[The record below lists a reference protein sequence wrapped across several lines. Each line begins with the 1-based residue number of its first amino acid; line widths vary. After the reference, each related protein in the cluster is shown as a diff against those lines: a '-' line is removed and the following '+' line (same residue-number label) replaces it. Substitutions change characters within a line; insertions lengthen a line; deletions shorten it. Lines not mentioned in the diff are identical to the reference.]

1 MSYNFTEIEKKW
13 QEYWDKNKTFKTD
26 VWDFSKPKYYALDMF
41 PYPSGQGLHVGH
53 PEGYTATDI
62 MSRMRR
68 MQGYN
73 VLHPMGWD
81 AFGLPAEQYAIKTGN
96 HPAGFTERN
105 IATFKRQLK
114 MLGLSFDWDRE
125 ISTCNPSFY
134 KWTQWIFKQLYN
146 DGLAKLVE
154 MPVNW
159 CEGLGCVLSNDE
171 VINGKSERGGFPVV
185 RKNMKQWVM
194 DIPKYAEI
202 LLNGLDEVDWP
213 ESTKE
218 IQRNWIGKSVGAEV
232 KFKVANTD
240 KEFTVFTTRADTLF
254 GATYCVLSPEHE
266 LVDEITTSECK
277 KAIEE
282 YKAMAS
288 AKSDLERTE
297 LNKEKTGC
305 FTGAYAINPVN
316 GKQIPIWISDYVL
329 STYGTGAI
337 MAVPAHDERDYAFAT
352 KFGID
357 IIPVLEG
364 GDISKEAFT
373 GDGIHINSDFLN
385 GLGKQEAIDKMIA
398 WLEEKGI
405 GTKKVNYKIREWI
418 FARQRYWGEPIPV
431 VFTENNEIH
440 VLADE
445 DLPLV
450 LPELEDYAPSKTGAS
465 PLDKATDWVNTTF
478 DGKPARRETSTMPG
492 SAGSSWYFLR
502 YIDPHNENE
511 IADPKLLKHWMPV
524 DLYVGGPEHAVGHL
538 LYSRFWNNYLYNKGI
553 APTKEPFAKLRHQG
567 MILGSNGE
575 KMSKSKGNVI
585 NPDDMVKEY
594 GADALRVYEMFMGPI
609 DSAKPW
615 DPNGIDGSKKFLDR
629 VWRLFVESGKVQD
642 VSTNVLSNDSANN
655 SNTENGENS
664 INKNAYKNLEKVYN
678 YTVKKVTNDY
688 ENMYF
693 NTAISQ
699 MMIFINSA
707 SKEDVI
713 PKEYAEGFIKLL
725 NPVVPHITEE
735 IWNRF
740 GHNNTITY
748 EAWPTYDETKLVE
761 DTIEIPVQIN
771 GKVRATISI
780 SVGASQ
786 DDVKNTVHQ
795 NSNIQSQIDGKTVV
809 KEIYVKNK
817 IYNIVVK

>member
-1 MSYNFTEIEKKW
+1 MAYNFKEIEKKW
-13 QEYWDKNKTFKTD
+13 QDKWDEEKTFKTD
-26 VWDFSKPKYYALDMF
+26 AWDFSKPKFYALDMF

-62 MSRMRR
+62 ISRMRR

-96 HPAGFTERN
+96 HPEKFTKKN
-105 IATFKRQLK
+105 IETFKKQLK
-114 MLGLSFDWDRE
+114 MLGFSFDWDRE
-125 ISTCNPSFY
+125 ISTCDPSYY

-146 DGLAKLVE
+146 DGLAELIE

-194 DIPKYAEI
+194 DIQDYAEI
-202 LLNGLDEVDWP
+202 LLSGLDDLDWP

-232 KFKVANTD
+232 TFKVANSD
-240 KEFTVFTTRADTLF
+240 KQFTVFTTRPDTLF

-266 LVDEITTSECK
+266 LVDVLTTPEFK
-277 KAIEE
+277 QAVEE
-282 YKAMAS
+282 YKAMAA

-297 LNKEKTGC
+297 LNKEKTGV
-305 FTGAYAINPVN
+305 FIGAYAINPVN
-316 GKQIPIWISDYVL
+316 NKEIPIWISDYVL

-337 MAVPAHDERDYAFAT
+337 MAVPAHDERDYEFAK
-352 KFGID
+352 KFGIE

-364 GDISKEAFT
+364 GDITKEAFT
-373 GDGIHINSDFLN
+373 GDGVHINSDFLN
-385 GLGKQEAIDKMIA
+385 GLGKQEAIDKMIE
-398 WLEEKGI
+398 WLEDKGI
-405 GTKKVNYKIREWI
+405 GDKKVNYKLREWI
-418 FARQRYWGEPIPV
+418 FARQRYWGEPIPI
-431 VFTENNEIH
+431 VFTEGDEIH

-478 DGKPARRETSTMPG
+478 EGKPAKRETSTMPG

-502 YIDPHNENE
+502 YIDPHNETE
-511 IADPKLLKHWMPV
+511 IADPELLKHWMPV

-538 LYSRFWNNYLYNKGI
+538 LYSRFWNNYLYNKGM

-609 DSAKPW
+609 DAAKPW

-629 VWRLFVESGKVQD
+629 VWRLFVESGKVQ
-642 VSTNVLSNDSANN
+642 NK
-655 SNTENGENS
+655 EN
-664 INKNAYKNLEKVYN
+664 KNLEKVYN

-699 MMIFINSA
+699 MMIFVNA
-707 SKEDVI
+707 ATKEDTI
-713 PKEYAEGFIKLL
+713 PQEYAEGFVKLL
-725 NPVVPHITEE
+725 SPVAPHISEE
-735 IWNRF
+735 IWCRL
-740 GHNNTITY
+740 GHNDTITY
-748 EAWPTYDETKLVE
+748 EAWPTYDEAKLVE
-761 DTIEIPVQIN
+761 DTVEIPVQIN
-771 GKVRATISI
+771 GKVRATVEIPVESTEEE
-780 SVGASQ
+780 
-786 DDVKNTVHQ
+786 VKNIVHE
-795 NSNIQSQIDGKTVV
+795 NANIQTQLEGKNVV

>member
-1 MSYNFTEIEKKW
+1 MSYNFTEVEKKW
-13 QEYWDKNKTFKTD
+13 QEYWDKNETFKTD

-96 HPAGFTERN
+96 HPAGFTKRN
-105 IATFKRQLK
+105 IETFKKQLK
-114 MLGLSFDWDRE
+114 MLGLSFDWSKE
-125 ISTCNPSFY
+125 ISTCDPSYY

-146 DGLAKLVE
+146 DGLAKLIE

-194 DIPKYAEI
+194 DIPKYAET
-202 LLNGLDEVDWP
+202 LLSGLEEIDWP

-232 KFKVANTD
+232 IFKVAGTD
-240 KEFTVFTTRADTLF
+240 KTFTVFTTRADTLF

-266 LVDEITTSECK
+266 LVNEITSENCK
-277 KAIEE
+277 KAVEE
-282 YKAMAS
+282 YQKAAA

-305 FTGAYAINPVN
+305 FTGSYAINPVN
-316 GKQIPIWISDYVL
+316 GKEIPIWISDYVL
-329 STYGTGAI
+329 ASYGTGAI
-337 MAVPAHDERDYAFAT
+337 MAVPAHDERDYEFAK
-352 KFGID
+352 KFGIE

-364 GDISKEAFT
+364 GDITKEAFV

-385 GLGKQEAIDKMIA
+385 GLGKGEAIDKMIS
-398 WLEEKGI
+398 WLEERKI
-405 GTKKVNYKIREWI
+405 GTKKVNYKLREWI
-418 FARQRYWGEPIPV
+418 FARQRYWGEPIPI
-431 VFTENNEIH
+431 VFTEGNEIH

-445 DLPLV
+445 DLPLI

-465 PLDKATDWVNTTF
+465 PLDKATEWVNTTF
-478 DGKPARRETSTMPG
+478 EGKPAKRETSTMPG

-502 YIDPHNENE
+502 YIDPNNDKE
-511 IADPKLLKHWMPV
+511 IADPELLKHWMPV

-553 APTKEPFAKLRHQG
+553 VPVKEPFAKLRHQG

-609 DSAKPW
+609 DAAKPW

-629 VWRLFVESGKVQD
+629 VWRLFVETDKVQEKE
-642 VSTNVLSNDSANN
+642 N
-655 SNTENGENS
+655 SN
-664 INKNAYKNLEKVYN
+664 LDKVYN

-688 ENMYF
+688 ENMFF

-699 MMIFINSA
+699 MMIFVNA
-707 SKEDVI
+707 ATKEDIV
-713 PKEYAEGFIKLL
+713 PKKYAEGFVKLL
-725 NPVVPHITEE
+725 SPVVPHIAEE
-735 IWNRF
+735 LWNRF
-740 GHNNTITY
+740 GHDNTITY
-748 EAWPTYDETKLVE
+748 EAWPTYDESKLVDE
-761 DTIEIPVQIN
+761 SIEIPVQVN
-771 GKVRATISI
+771 GKVRATVQIN
-780 SVGASQ
+780 VDAGEEE
-786 DDVKNTVHQ
+786 VKNVVHESKNVQ
-795 NSNIQSQIDGKTVV
+795 VQLEGKTVV

>member
-1 MSYNFTEIEKKW
+1 MAYNFKEIEKKW
-13 QEYWDKNKTFKTD
+13 QDKWDEEKTFKTD
-26 VWDFSKPKYYALDMF
+26 AWDFSKPKFYALDMF

-62 MSRMRR
+62 ISRMRR

-96 HPAGFTERN
+96 HPEKFTKKN
-105 IATFKRQLK
+105 IETFKKQLK
-114 MLGLSFDWDRE
+114 MLGFSFDWDRE
-125 ISTCNPSFY
+125 ISTCDPSYY

-146 DGLAKLVE
+146 DGLAELIE

-194 DIPKYAEI
+194 DIQDYAEI
-202 LLNGLDEVDWP
+202 LLSGLDDLDWP

-232 KFKVANTD
+232 TFKVANSD
-240 KEFTVFTTRADTLF
+240 KQFTVFTTRPDTLF

-266 LVDEITTSECK
+266 LVDVLTTPEFK
-277 KAIEE
+277 QAVEE
-282 YKAMAS
+282 YKAMAA

-297 LNKEKTGC
+297 LNKEKTGV
-305 FTGAYAINPVN
+305 FIGAYAINPVN
-316 GKQIPIWISDYVL
+316 NKEIPIWISDYVL

-337 MAVPAHDERDYAFAT
+337 MAVPAHDERDYEFAT

-373 GDGIHINSDFLN
+373 GDGIHINSEFLN
-385 GLGKQEAIDKMIA
+385 GLGKQEAIDKMVS
-398 WLEEKGI
+398 WLEENKI
-405 GTKKVNYKIREWI
+405 GTKKINYKLREWI
-418 FARQRYWGEPIPV
+418 FARQRYWGEPIPI
-431 VFTENNEIH
+431 VFTADNKIH

-478 DGKPARRETSTMPG
+478 DGQPAKRETSTMPG

-502 YIDPHNENE
+502 YIDPHNDKE
-511 IADPKLLKHWMPV
+511 IADPELLKHWMPV

-553 APTKEPFAKLRHQG
+553 VFTKEPFHKLRHQG
-567 MILGSNGE
+567 MILGTNGE

-585 NPDDMVKEY
+585 NPDDMVREY
-594 GADALRVYEMFMGPI
+594 GADALRLYEMFMGPI
-609 DSAKPW
+609 DAAKPW
-615 DPNGIDGSKKFLDR
+615 DITGIEGTKKFLDR
-629 VWRLFVESGKVQD
+629 IWRLYVESDKI
-642 VSTNVLSNDSANN
+642 SNKPNANLDK
-655 SNTENGENS
+655 
-664 INKNAYKNLEKVYN
+664 IYN
-678 YTVKKVTNDY
+678 YTVKKITNDY

-699 MMIFINSA
+699 MMIFINTVY
-707 SKEDVI
+707 KEDSLPV
-713 PKEYAEGFIKLL
+713 EYAEGFLKLL
-725 NPVVPHITEE
+725 NPVAPHITEE
-735 IWNRF
+735 LWNKL
-740 GHNNTITY
+740 GHEHTIAY
-748 EAWPTYDETKLVE
+748 EKWPEYDETKIVE
-761 DTIEIPVQIN
+761 DEVEIPVQIN
-771 GKVRATISI
+771 GKVKATISVPVDLTEAEIKEIVHKNENI
-780 SVGASQ
+780 S
-786 DDVKNTVHQ
+786 NLT
-795 NSNIQSQIDGKTVV
+795 NGKTIV

>member
-1 MSYNFTEIEKKW
+1 
-13 QEYWDKNKTFKTD
+13 
-26 VWDFSKPKYYALDMF
+26 
-41 PYPSGQGLHVGH
+41 
-53 PEGYTATDI
+53 
-62 MSRMRR
+62 
-68 MQGYN
+68 
-73 VLHPMGWD
+73 
-81 AFGLPAEQYAIKTGN
+81 
-96 HPAGFTERN
+96 
-105 IATFKRQLK
+105 
-114 MLGLSFDWDRE
+114 
-125 ISTCNPSFY
+125 
-134 KWTQWIFKQLYN
+134 
-146 DGLAKLVE
+146 

-202 LLNGLDEVDWP
+202 LLDGLDEIDWP

-218 IQRNWIGKSVGAEV
+218 IQRNWIGKSIGAEV
-232 KFKVANTD
+232 KFKVAGTD

-254 GATYCVLSPEHE
+254 GATYCVLSPEHA
-266 LVDEITTSECK
+266 LVDEITTPEQK
-277 KAIEE
+277 DAVKE
-282 YKAMAS
+282 YKAQAA

-305 FTGAYAINPVN
+305 FTGSYAINPVN
-316 GKQIPIWISDYVL
+316 GKEIPIWISDYVL
-329 STYGTGAI
+329 ATYGTGAI
-337 MAVPAHDERDYAFAT
+337 MAVPAHDERDYEFAK
-352 KFGID
+352 KFGIE

-373 GDGIHINSDFLN
+373 GDGVHINSDFLN
-385 GLGKQEAIDKMIA
+385 GLGKQEAIDKMIS
-398 WLEEKGI
+398 WLEDKGI
-405 GTKKVNYKIREWI
+405 GDKKVNYKLREWI
-418 FARQRYWGEPIPV
+418 FARQRYWGEPIPI
-431 VFTENNEIH
+431 VFTEGDEIH

-478 DGKPARRETSTMPG
+478 EGKPAKRETSTMPG

-502 YIDPHNENE
+502 YIDPHNDKEL
-511 IADPKLLKHWMPV
+511 ADPELLKHWMPV

-609 DSAKPW
+609 DAAKPW

-642 VSTNVLSNDSANN
+642 TASLENQNDEKIQA
-655 SNTENGENS
+655 S
-664 INKNAYKNLEKVYN
+664 IKALEKVYN

-688 ENMYF
+688 ENMFF

-699 MMIFINSA
+699 MMIFVNA
-707 SKEDVI
+707 ATKEDI
-713 PKEYAEGFIKLL
+713 LPKEYAEGFVKLL
-725 NPVVPHITEE
+725 SPVAPHIAEE
-735 IWNRF
+735 LWSRL
-740 GHNNTITY
+740 GHNDTITY
-748 EAWPTYDETKLVE
+748 EAWPTYDEAKLVE
-761 DTIEIPVQIN
+761 DTVEIPVQVN
-771 GKVRATISI
+771 GKVRATIQI
-780 SVGASQ
+780 AVDASEEE
-786 DDVKNTVHQ
+786 VKNIVHENANVQ
-795 NSNIQSQIDGKTVV
+795 TQLEGKTVV